1 MGPPPSAVRG
11 GPVSPGGRGGDTSP
25 GGEDVQFDPQTSERM
40 RALVA
45 AKKRAVEFED
55 YDEAKRCKEM
65 IQRLRSVGHALA
77 QLEEKKRLAV
87 ANEDYDTAKAL
98 KSEVERLR
106 KAVESTDVSHR
117 DAGPMEPPSPSPKGY
132 GHSSAAPP

>member
-1 MGPPPSAVRG
+1 MGPPPSAVRN
-11 GPVSPGGRGGDTSP
+11 PVSPAREPTSPAMGP
-25 GGEDVQFDPQTSERM
+25 GGEADNVNFDPQTSERM

-87 ANEDYDTAKAL
+87 SNEDYDTAKAL
-98 KSEVERLR
+98 KGEVERLR
-106 KAVESTDVSHR
+106 KAVE
-117 DAGPMEPPSPSPKGY
+117 
-132 GHSSAAPP
+132 